1 MCLLCSIFAGAYIYT
16 HRAIYLHTWKAVCD
30 ANINLSHSNRPSGV
44 KERKNKVQSESMCT
58 PVGLCVWCRTNN
70 IGHRHN
76 KTKPNQINTIPTS
89 RRVLVN
95 RKRDAVYQ
103 ILNTRFNQIRGVCFS
118 DGLLKNNA
126 KSLQWKLIYRIDR
139 IQVVQYKIQ

>member
-1 MCLLCSIFAGAYIYT
+1 M
-16 HRAIYLHTWKAVCD
+16 
-30 ANINLSHSNRPSGV
+30 
-44 KERKNKVQSESMCT
+44 
-58 PVGLCVWCRTNN
+58 LCVCCAVYLQALIFIHTELFIYIPERRFVTQILICHTQTGLVEWKREKTKSKVNQCVLPMVYVYDVELKSA
-70 IGHRHN
+70 IG
-76 KTKPNQINTIPTS
+76 TIKPNQINTIPTS

-139 IQVVQYKIQ
+139 IQVVQYEIQ